1 MLAELPTYEGSLP
14 REGVR
19 TSGDKTT
26 QDSEGSSTATLSPAE
41 LTTVKGV
48 EHLAKFEVWA
58 AESALNASIIE
69 GSSQIRFT
77 Q

>member
-1 MLAELPTYEGSLP
+1 MTFFIFSLGTVGGFLQSSSAFLLKMLAELPTYEGSLP

-48 EHLAKFEVWA
+48 GHLA
-58 AESALNASIIE
+58 
-69 GSSQIRFT
+69 
-77 Q
+77 

>member
-48 EHLAKFEVWA
+48 GHLA
-58 AESALNASIIE
+58 
-69 GSSQIRFT
+69 
-77 Q
+77 